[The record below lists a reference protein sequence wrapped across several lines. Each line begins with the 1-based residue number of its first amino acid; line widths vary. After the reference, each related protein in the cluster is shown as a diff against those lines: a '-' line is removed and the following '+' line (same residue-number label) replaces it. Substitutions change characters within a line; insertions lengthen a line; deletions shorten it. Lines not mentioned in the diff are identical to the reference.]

1 MTRRRKVFGGA
12 LALPRFLG
20 MGALLAFATCQSE
33 PHKVVVFHTS
43 SLSPLLQT
51 VSRRFEAN
59 NPDVAILAE
68 AAGSLD
74 TIGKVTDLGRACDLL
89 AIADHRL
96 IARLLMPERIQVGY
110 EFLGNELVLAASER
124 RLFEPLTRQPRR
136 RKDWFELLIGGTHS
150 YGVSDPDQDPAGY
163 YTQLSWK
170 LAELHYNRTA
180 LYRRL
185 INGLDPRWV
194 RPRSTELVDLLKNKT
209 VDFAFLYKSVALQ
222 NGLDFVDFSG
232 SSFTLGT
239 HLCRV
244 VRSGITPRG
253 RRSCR
258 LCHGSLRRPDSLRN
272 LFGESGQSLGGTI
285 PRLRAQYRGSIPLP
299 RAWLPEYRY
308 PRDSAFR
315 VRQEIRGQL
324 DIRSDICNKKPT
336 PLWRIKIR
344 LRQVR
349 KTIWHA

>member
-1 MTRRRKVFGGA
+1 MTRRRNIFDGV
-12 LALPRFLG
+12 LTLPGFLG
-20 MGALLAFATCQSE
+20 IGALLAFAACQGE
-33 PHKVVVFHTS
+33 PHNVVVFHTN

-59 NPDVAILAE
+59 NPDVTILAE

-96 IARLLMPERIQVGY
+96 IARLLMPDRTQTGY

-136 RKDWFELLIGGTHS
+136 RKDWFELLIGGSHA
-150 YGVSDPDQDPAGY
+150 YGISDPDQDPAGY

-180 LYRRL
+180 LYRQL

-222 NGLDFVDFSG
+222 NGLDFIDLPAQVSLSEPTYVELYSQVSLRVGGDRSG
-232 SSFTLGT
+232 SVMEVSGGLIRYGIC
-239 HLCRV
+239 LISQDNPWA
-244 VRSGITPRG
+244 VRFLDYVLST
-253 RRSCR
+253 
-258 LCHGSLRRPDSLRN
+258 
-272 LFGESGQSLGGTI
+272 EAQSL
-285 PRLRAQYRGSIPLP
+285 YRELGYQSI
-299 RAWLPEYRY
+299 
-308 PRDSAFR
+308 
-315 VRQEIRGQL
+315 
-324 DIRSDICNKKPT
+324 DIREILHSE
-336 PLWRIKIR
+336 
-344 LRQVR
+344 
-349 KTIWHA
+349 

>member
-1 MTRRRKVFGGA
+1 MTRRRNVFGGA
-12 LALPRFLG
+12 LGLPRCLG
-20 MGALLAFATCQSE
+20 IGALLAFAACPGE
-33 PHKVVVFHTS
+33 PHNIVVFHTA

-59 NPDVAILAE
+59 NPDVAILGE

-74 TIGKVTDLGRACDLL
+74 TIAKVTDLGRACDLL

-96 IARLLMPERIQVGY
+96 IARLLMPDRTQVGY

-136 RKDWFELLIGGTHS
+136 RKDWFELLIGGSHS

-194 RPRSTELVDLLKNKT
+194 RPRSSELVDLLQNKT

-222 NGLDFVDFSG
+222 NGLDFVDLPAQVSLSEPTYVQLYSQVSLRVRGDRSG
-232 SSFTLGT
+232 SVMEVSGAPIRYGICLISQDNPWAVRFLDYVLSTEARSLYRELGY
-239 HLCRV
+239 
-244 VRSGITPRG
+244 
-253 RRSCR
+253 
-258 LCHGSLRRPDSLRN
+258 
-272 LFGESGQSLGGTI
+272 QSI
-285 PRLRAQYRGSIPLP
+285 
-299 RAWLPEYRY
+299 
-308 PRDSAFR
+308 
-315 VRQEIRGQL
+315 
-324 DIRSDICNKKPT
+324 DIREILPSE
-336 PLWRIKIR
+336 
-344 LRQVR
+344 
-349 KTIWHA
+349 

>member
-1 MTRRRKVFGGA
+1 MTRRRNVFGDA
-12 LALPRFLG
+12 LVLLRFLG
-20 MGALLAFATCQSE
+20 IGALLAFAACQGE
-33 PHKVVVFHTS
+33 THNVVVFHTS

-59 NPDVAILAE
+59 NPDVAILGE

-74 TIGKVTDLGRACDLL
+74 TIRKVTDLGRACDLL

-96 IARLLMPERIQVGY
+96 IARLLMPDRTQVGY

-136 RKDWFELLIGGTHS
+136 RKDWFELLIGGSHS

-222 NGLDFVDFSG
+222 NGLDFVDLPAQVSLSEPTYAQLYSQVSLRVGGDRSG
-232 SSFTLGT
+232 SVMEVSGGLIRYGIC
-239 HLCRV
+239 LISQDNPWA
-244 VRSGITPRG
+244 VRFLDYVLST
-253 RRSCR
+253 
-258 LCHGSLRRPDSLRN
+258 
-272 LFGESGQSLGGTI
+272 EAQSL
-285 PRLRAQYRGSIPLP
+285 YRELGYQSIDIREILHS
-299 RAWLPEYRY
+299 E
-308 PRDSAFR
+308 RDS
-315 VRQEIRGQL
+315 E
-324 DIRSDICNKKPT
+324 
-336 PLWRIKIR
+336 
-344 LRQVR
+344 
-349 KTIWHA
+349 

>member
-20 MGALLAFATCQSE
+20 MGALLAFATCQGE

-222 NGLDFVDFSG
+222 NGLDFVDLPAQVSLSEPTYAELYAQVSLRVGGDRSG
-232 SSFTLGT
+232 SVMEVSGGLIRYGIC
-239 HLCRV
+239 LV
-244 VRSGITPRG
+244 SQDNPWAVRFLDYVLST
-253 RRSCR
+253 
-258 LCHGSLRRPDSLRN
+258 
-272 LFGESGQSLGGTI
+272 EAQSL
-285 PRLRAQYRGSIPLP
+285 YRELGYQSI
-299 RAWLPEYRY
+299 
-308 PRDSAFR
+308 
-315 VRQEIRGQL
+315 
-324 DIRSDICNKKPT
+324 DIREILHSE
-336 PLWRIKIR
+336 
-344 LRQVR
+344 
-349 KTIWHA
+349 